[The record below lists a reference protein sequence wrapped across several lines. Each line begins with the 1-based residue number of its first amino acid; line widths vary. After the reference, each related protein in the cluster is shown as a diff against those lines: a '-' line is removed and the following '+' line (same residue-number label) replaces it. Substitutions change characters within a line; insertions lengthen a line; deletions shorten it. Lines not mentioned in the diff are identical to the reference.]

1 MAKDSINNADSI
13 TVIKDLKIKGASA
26 TIKRGTTVKNIKLIS
41 KDNEVECKIPG
52 IGTVVLK
59 TEFLK
64 KNLN

>member
-1 MAKDSINNADSI
+1 MAKDSINNADSV

-59 TEFLK
+59 TEFLNK
-64 KNLN
+64 I